1 MGVKPA
7 HQERTTQKEGRRGN
21 NATHGPRR
29 LRTNGSVGGTGV
41 ITVGATRRALWNVL
55 EAVKNDRKP
64 DPDDLREIEK
74 RITDLCIST

>member
-1 MGVKPA
+1 MDPA
-7 HQERTTQKEGRRGN
+7 ASAQMEASAEP
-21 NATHGPRR
+21 AI
-29 LRTNGSVGGTGV
+29 